1 MRWASLGTLLA
12 SYMFLTVCPILA
24 ATKTT
29 NIIGTNWPIFTKL
42 GMFVMPFQISLP
54 CSHIDMASCTK
65 YVCEKC
71 ATFMKRFYL
80 GKWIIKTRKLL
91 SPLKPNDNYSTIFVL
106 TISSPPFCIY
116 AYLMILIM
124 NSNYYLKQHQSF
136 NPCNGEVLCSLRGT
150 DERTNF

>member
-1 MRWASLGTLLA
+1 
-12 SYMFLTVCPILA
+12 
-24 ATKTT
+24 
-29 NIIGTNWPIFTKL
+29 
-42 GMFVMPFQISLP
+42 MPFQISLP

-150 DERTNF
+150 AWNLKYYLDEPGLQGVRDFRFHLFTCQPSFHQCFELAYSR